1 VIASHVGGRGCAVRP
16 PPEDP
21 LELDPDDP
29 EDPDEPD
36 DPDDPVD
43 PEPPVREDVDDDP
56 PLVLVP
62 LDEPDVYPTPL
73 MTFPCGVSLPRI
85 TTIGAP

>member
-1 VIASHVGGRGCAVRP
+1 VIKHHVGGRGCAVRP
-16 PPEDP
+16 ALEDP

-29 EDPDEPD
+29 DEPDEPD
-36 DPDDPVD
+36 ELLD
-43 PEPPVREDVDDDP
+43 PEPSVLDEVDDDP
-56 PLVLVP
+56 LLLEP

-73 MTFPCGVSLPRI
+73 MTLPCGVSLPRT